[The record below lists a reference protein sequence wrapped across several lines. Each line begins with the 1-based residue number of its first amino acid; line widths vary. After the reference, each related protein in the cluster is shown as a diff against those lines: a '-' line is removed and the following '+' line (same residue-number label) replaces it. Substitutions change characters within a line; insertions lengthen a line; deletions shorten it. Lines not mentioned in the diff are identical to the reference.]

1 MKKQNSQLEVI
12 VRENALTPVE
22 GKSLIERFGNY
33 EQVAQE
39 WEAKAHAIVVTSV
52 TQTTEMAMAKQARK
66 KFSEMRIE
74 VEKARVAMKEQA
86 LRKGQAIDAVA
97 KYLVSLIKPIE
108 DYLKDQE
115 DFSKIWAEKKLA
127 EQQALEAQKV
137 EEARI
142 AKEKA
147 DALEQE
153 RIRKENERL
162 KKEAE
167 AKEKA
172 LEKER
177 AEQAE
182 KLRVIQLEKEKS
194 EKAAEEKLMAEREKA
209 REEAAT
215 AQKIQDAK
223 DAEMARQQKEA
234 EDKRLALEERNRK
247 LKELA
252 DKELAEEKARAEKE
266 RLMQVNKQLE
276 LEKELANRI
285 TCPQCG
291 YKFNLNK

>member
-1 MKKQNSQLEVI
+1 MEQKQTLELV
-12 VRENALTPVE
+12 VKESALTPVE
-22 GKSLIERFGNY
+22 SKGLIEKFGNY
-33 EQVAQE
+33 EQIAQE
-39 WEAKAHAIVVTSV
+39 WDVKAHAIVVTSV
-52 TQTTEMAMAKQARK
+52 TQTTEMAMAKEARK
-66 KFSEMRIE
+66 KFSRLRLD
-74 VEKARVAMKEQA
+74 VEESRVAMKEQA

-108 DYLKDQE
+108 DYLKEQE

-127 EQQALEAQKV
+127 KQLALEAQKV
-137 EEARI
+137 EDARI

-153 RIRKENERL
+153 RIRKENEKL

-182 KLRVIQLEKEKS
+182 KLRVIQLEKEK
-194 EKAAEEKLMAEREKA
+194 EAKAAEAKLMAEREKV
-209 REEAAT
+209 RKEAEA

-223 DAEMARQQKEA
+223 DAEVAKEKKEA

-252 DKELAEEKARAEKE
+252 DKELAEEKARAEK
-266 RLMQVNKQLE
+266 QTQLAE
-276 LEKELANRI
+276 QIAKKLEEQLANLI
-285 TCPQCG
+285 ECPNCHH
-291 YKFNLNK
+291 KFILNK